1 MLKRRTNNVAKLK
14 SKSVSVNA
22 VNKKMDVSGL
32 ERLERIMEMMD
43 RHHVADLE
51 WDNGGERL
59 HLRTQ
64 AAVLAS
70 ATVMPMASL
79 PVASTAHA
87 HVQAAAAP
95 AAASVTAAPAA
106 ASTGGAAAMPANH
119 KQVTSPFVGTFY
131 RSPSP
136 TAEPYAREGQ
146 SVKRGDVLCIVEA
159 MKLMNEI
166 EAEFAGKIVSILV
179 ENGQPV
185 EFGEPLFVIET

>member
-1 MLKRRTNNVAKLK
+1 MAKIK
-14 SKSVSVNA
+14 SKSNPAKGSSVGPKDA
-22 VNKKMDVSGL
+22 SGL

-43 RHHVADLE
+43 RHQVADLE
-51 WDNGGERL
+51 WENGDERL

-70 ATVMPMASL
+70 ATVMPMASMPMAASSHAHA
-79 PVASTAHA
+79 PVAAAPASAP
-87 HVQAAAAP
+87 AAAP
-95 AAASVTAAPAA
+95 AA
-106 ASTGGAAAMPANH
+106 STGAAQAATPANH

-136 TAEPYAREGQ
+136 TAEPYSREGQ
-146 SVKRGDVLCIVEA
+146 MVKRGDVLCIVEA